1 MSAGNV
7 LSGVSAPDRETE
19 AGRARGYALL
29 ATLLVRPPD
38 GALLGRLGMLD
49 TDGTALGEA
58 LAGLGEAAREAR
70 AEAVEREFHELFI
83 GLGRGELLPYASYYL
98 TGFLHERPLAKLRA
112 ELAALGIERADGV
125 AEPEDHIATL
135 CEVMAGLIDG
145 SLGHGSLGDGSLGD
159 GTGPDG
165 RIFERH
171 LRPWADRFFAD
182 LEQAKAARFYRAV
195 GRLGRVFIG
204 IETEAFALPA

>member
-1 MSAGNV
+1 LSVGNV
-7 LSGVSAPDRETE
+7 LPGHAAPDRETAE
-19 AGRARGYALL
+19 GRARVYGLLSGLL
-29 ATLLVRPPD
+29 ARPPD
-38 GALLGRLGMLD
+38 DGLLARLTGLGD
-49 TDGTALGEA
+49 DGSALGEA
-58 LAGLGEAAREAR
+58 LGALGTAAREAR
-70 AEAVEREFHELFI
+70 AEAVEREFHDLFI

-98 TGFLHERPLAKLRA
+98 TGFLHERPLAKLRGD
-112 ELAALGIERADGV
+112 LAVLGIERAAGV
-125 AEPEDHIATL
+125 VEPEDHIATL

-145 SLGHGSLGDGSLGD
+145 SLGDGPEQD
-159 GTGPDG
+159 R

-171 LRPWADRFFAD
+171 LRPWAERFFAD